1 MACVPCLRELRSPT
15 AIPRVLYPP
24 LLLAVTRDCQGAHHL
39 PQPSSSASK
48 AAEADQAGAAEC
60 SHVLLYV
67 LPECGDSLFLCYRQ
81 LLLHCAVFTPL
92 TRIGNAFLQAEEGI

>member
-39 PQPSSSASK
+39 PRPSSSASK

-60 SHVLLYV
+60 SHV
-67 LPECGDSLFLCYRQ
+67 FLCVNGMRRFFFICYRQ
-81 LLLHCAVFTPL
+81 LLLHCAVFTPS
-92 TRIGNAFLQAEEGI
+92 TRIGDAILQAEEEI